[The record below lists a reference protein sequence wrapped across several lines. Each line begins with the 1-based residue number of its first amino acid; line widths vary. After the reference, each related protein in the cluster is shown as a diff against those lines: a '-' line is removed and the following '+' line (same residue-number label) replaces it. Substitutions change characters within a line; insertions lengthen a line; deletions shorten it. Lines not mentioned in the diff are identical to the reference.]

1 MQWLLLST
9 VYCLCHRWA
18 RPESEPSATQHKVA
32 ACAASSGKH
41 EKIRPHPARR
51 TPLQLNAPG
60 NLQRWP
66 KTLTLLSPGLV
77 ITLLVSCA
85 NDGEE
90 RSQLCRQCAKHT
102 LEEHSEAQSLL
113 LSSRDCVIALI
124 TPLLAAPQVRQH
136 ELRAWVERADFVQAL
151 ASCKWTVACVQS
163 REARC
168 ASISPRCFMK
178 WHKM

>member
-1 MQWLLLST
+1 MYNMQWLLGLST

-77 ITLLVSCA
+77 TTSLVSCA

-90 RSQLCRQCAKHT
+90 RSQLCSQCANH
-102 LEEHSEAQSLL
+102 EQHPEAQSLL

-124 TPLLAAPQVRQH
+124 IPLLATPQVRQH
-136 ELRAWVERADFVQAL
+136 ALRAWVDRADFLQAL
-151 ASCKWTVACVQS
+151 PSCK
-163 REARC
+163 
-168 ASISPRCFMK
+168 
-178 WHKM
+178 